1 MSRSYGLHELPSAI
15 LTRAQVAQRV
25 MWPAGVGPAD
35 PFRDR
40 PARGFGHRGLPFEDA
55 HDEGGPPFGSPPLD
69 GIVGFFYLVHLLD
82 PLSDHVFR
90 GGLDFKGSSIATHMG
105 IDEPVDGS

>member
-15 LTRAQVAQRV
+15 LTRAQVAQRLV
-25 MWPAGVGPAD
+25 WPAVVVPAGPL
-35 PFRDR
+35 RDR
-40 PARGFGHRGLPFEDA
+40 PARVFANRGLPFEDA
-55 HDEGGPPFGSPPLD
+55 HDEGGPPFGGPPLD
-69 GIVGFFYLVHLLD
+69 GMVGFFYLVHLLD

-90 GGLDFKGSSIATHMG
+90 GGLDFKGSSIAAHMV